1 MGLNIGGLF
10 KGAVETFNKVK
21 ETVEKGAEK
30 VSGIAGG
37 IANIG
42 TKALELFKK
51 PVGEIVEPI
60 AKFIG
65 EKAGKVPFFG
75 KFLGPI
81 AENLVKQGATAL
93 LGEGPLGGIGFLAK
107 LAPKIED
114 LVKVAETVKKA
125 ADKVDAFAE
134 NPFGLQNFQNIIAQR
149 HASMV
154 E

>member
-1 MGLNIGGLF
+1 MGGIG
-10 KGAVETFNKVK
+10 KIVSKVT
-21 ETVEKGAEK
+21 ETVGKVAETVSK
-30 VSGIAGG
+30 VAGG
-37 IANIG
+37 IAEIG
-42 TKALELFKK
+42 GKAMEFLKK
-51 PVGEIVEPI
+51 PVGELIAPV

-65 EKAGKVPFFG
+65 DKVGSLPFVG

-81 AENLVKQGATAL
+81 AENLVKQGATSL

-125 ADKVDAFAE
+125 ADKVGGFTN
-134 NPFGLQNFQNIIAQR
+134 NPLGLQNFQNIMAQNQAR
-149 HASMV
+149 FV